1 MTLDIL
7 NTIFL
12 GIIALFF
19 LAMTFVLV
27 PLAFKVKRGV
37 HEATALT
44 TDVRSQI
51 APVMTRVNRVA
62 DDVEEMTATARREVD
77 RFGAAMERVSTRVN
91 EMVAFA
97 EVVQNE
103 VRDPILKS
111 VATVSGLRR
120 VFRRLF

>member
-12 GIIALFF
+12 GIIAFFF

-27 PLAFKVKRGV
+27 PLALKLRNGV

-44 TDVRSQI
+44 ADVRSQV

-62 DDVEEMTATARREVD
+62 GDVEEMTATVRREVD
-77 RFGAAMERVSTRVN
+77 RFGASMEQVSTRVH
-91 EMVAFA
+91 EMAAFA

-103 VRDPILKS
+103 IREPVLKS

>member
-12 GIIALFF
+12 GIIAFFF
-19 LAMTFVLV
+19 LAMTFVMV
-27 PLAFKVKRGV
+27 PLIWKMKGGV
-37 HEATALT
+37 QAAIGLT
-44 TDVRSQI
+44 THVQSQI
-51 APVMTRVNRVA
+51 APLMTRVNRVA
-62 DDVEEMTATARREVD
+62 DDVEDMTGTVRREVD
-77 RFGAAMERVSTRVN
+77 RFGASMERVSSRVN
-91 EMVAFA
+91 EIAAFA

-103 VRDPILKS
+103 VREPILKS